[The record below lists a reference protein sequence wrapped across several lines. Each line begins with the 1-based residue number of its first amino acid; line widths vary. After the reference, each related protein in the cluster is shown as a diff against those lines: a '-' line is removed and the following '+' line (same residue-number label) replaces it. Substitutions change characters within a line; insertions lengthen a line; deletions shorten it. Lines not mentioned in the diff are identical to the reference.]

1 MGGVGVR
8 DGFLSKKSQQKRDS
22 KEKRPRRGKKRR
34 RGKEYKGGKWSQEIR
49 WVGGVSHKIS
59 FDSFRK
65 KKKKKT
71 AIIHH
76 FSPPSKVGTMRKR
89 KRKERATKE
98 GLPKGERG
106 QDCLFLLRRGVGKRE
121 WGLKLNKK

>member
-1 MGGVGVR
+1 MVFFR
-8 DGFLSKKSQQKRDS
+8 NNHNKKGIARKKNQ
-22 KEKRPRRGKKRR
+22 EGERREGEGRNT
-34 RGKEYKGGKWSQEIR
+34 KGGKWSQEIR

-65 KKKKKT
+65 KNKNKKT

-89 KRKERATKE
+89 KERATKE
-98 GLPKGERG
+98 GMPKGGRG
-106 QDCLFLLRRGVGKRE
+106 QDCLFLLRRGSGKERMGIKTE
-121 WGLKLNKK
+121 